1 MTVPST
7 EQQSPDS
14 RHGSR
19 GSVIRYQVVAVSILM
34 AFSLYLD
41 RVCLGEIVKSASFTR
56 DVPLSKEDIGSLL
69 GSFFFTYALFQ
80 VPAGWI
86 SDRFGAR
93 RMLTGYILAWS
104 ILTGVTGLMTGFAGL
119 LLARLGCGIAQA
131 GAYPTSSAVIRRW
144 VRLDR
149 RGFASSLVSFGGRLG
164 GTLAPVL
171 TALAITWLGGWR
183 PTMWLY
189 GAVGLLVAFLY
200 WRTVRDRPS
209 EHPGCSEDE
218 KAHIGRPVD
227 DHRPEVRDVAA
238 TLLLYCQSRS
248 LWLNSVGQFCIN
260 IGWAFLITWL
270 PTYLKEKHG
279 MEGANGA
286 WMVTIVLAMG
296 MLGQLIGGWATDF
309 SVRHLG
315 LRFGRILPISVACTI
330 AGLAYLGC
338 TVFTGVWAIVACCGI
353 VSLMTDLGNPSIWG
367 FMQDVGGRNTATVFG
382 WANMWGNLGASVSSI
397 MVPKLLAY
405 GSADGSGQQLVFYA
419 CATSFFIA
427 GAAALG
433 MDATR
438 PLTSSAAR

>member
-1 MTVPST
+1 M
-7 EQQSPDS
+7 
-14 RHGSR
+14 
-19 GSVIRYQVVAVSILM
+19 
-34 AFSLYLD
+34 
-41 RVCLGEIVKSASFTR
+41 
-56 DVPLSKEDIGSLL
+56 
-69 GSFFFTYALFQ
+69 
-80 VPAGWI
+80 
-86 SDRFGAR
+86 
-93 RMLTGYILAWS
+93 
-104 ILTGVTGLMTGFAGL
+104 
-119 LLARLGCGIAQA
+119 
-131 GAYPTSSAVIRRW
+131 
-144 VRLDR
+144 
-149 RGFASSLVSFGGRLG
+149 
-164 GTLAPVL
+164 
-171 TALAITWLGGWR
+171 
-183 PTMWLY
+183 
-189 GAVGLLVAFLY
+189 
-200 WRTVRDRPS
+200 
-209 EHPGCSEDE
+209 
-218 KAHIGRPVD
+218 D